1 MLAHTDMLRVSCEQT
16 NTELDLGLVASGGV
30 PPIPA
35 GAALAALVETMTT
48 RTDRDP
54 SAERAALVSVAG
66 EPATE
71 RAIAVCATFN
81 LMNRLLDGVGAPT
94 PANAR
99 PMAVHLGFSVDEL
112 PR

>member
-16 NTELDLGLVASGGV
+16 DTRLDLEVVARGDT
-30 PPIPA
+30 PTFAA
-35 GAALAALVETMTT
+35 GAELAALVDTMTT
-48 RTDRDP
+48 RPNQDP
-54 SAERAALVSVAG
+54 QAERAALVSVVG

-94 PANAR
+94 PPNAR
-99 PMAVHLGFSVDEL
+99 PMALHLGFTIEEL

>member
-16 NTELDLGLVASGGV
+16 NTPLDLGVVASGDA
-30 PPIPA
+30 PPIPF
-35 GAALAALVETMTT
+35 GAELAALVDTMTT
-48 RTDRDP
+48 RPNRHP
-54 SAERAALVSVAG
+54 SAERSALAAVAG
-66 EPATE
+66 GPATE

-99 PMAVHLGFSVDEL
+99 PMAVHLGFSIEDL